1 MDYQPWILIYNLFN
15 ISAINYEPWSMD
27 YRLPF
32 TTFAA
37 IIMKTKTIKKD
48 KVNIITLGC
57 SKNMVDSEVLSGQL
71 LANDIDTVHESTKRD
86 HNIVIINTCGF
97 IEKAKEESINTILD
111 HVDLKKRGKL
121 DKVYVTGCLSERYK
135 NNLETEIPE
144 VDAFF
149 GTMELPLILKKF
161 EADYKGE
168 LIGERLLA
176 TPQHYAYMKISEGCN
191 RTCSFC
197 AIPLM
202 RGGHVSRPIES
213 LVDEA
218 KRLVDRGVKEV
229 MLIAQE
235 LTYYGLD
242 IYKKRELPKLMNAL
256 ADVKGLEWIRLHYA
270 YPSKFPL
277 EIIDVMK
284 ERDNI
289 CNYLDMPLQHASNNM
304 LKAMKRQITR
314 EDMEELVGQ
323 IRERIPDIC
332 LRTTLIAGFP
342 GETRDDVE
350 ELKTF
355 LQKMRFDRVGTF
367 TYSHEEDTS
376 AHDLEDNISA
386 EEKEER
392 AQEIMEVQQEISL
405 EKNEEK
411 VNKTFKVI
419 IDKKEAGRYLGRTEF
434 DSVEVDNEV
443 IINSNKKLPIGEFV
457 NVKITKAYD
466 YDLEGEVVA

>member
-1 MDYQPWILIYNLFN
+1 LLNL
-15 ISAINYEPWSMD
+15 SS
-27 YRLPF
+27 LPLRP
-32 TTFAA
+32 
-37 IIMKTKTIKKD
+37 IMKTKTLKQD

-57 SKNMVDSEVLSGQL
+57 SKNMVDSEILSGQL
-71 LANDIDTVHESTKRD
+71 LANDINTVHENSKKD

-97 IEKAKEESINTILD
+97 IEKAKEESINTIL
-111 HVDLKKRGKL
+111 HNVNLKKKGKL
-121 DKVYVTGCLSERYK
+121 DKVFVTGCLSERYK
-135 NNLETEIPE
+135 QNLEVEIPE
-144 VDAFF
+144 VDAYF
-149 GTMELPLILKKF
+149 GTMELPMILKRF

-168 LIGERLLA
+168 LIGERLLT

-202 RGGHVSRPIES
+202 RGKHVSRPIES

-218 KRLVDRGVKEV
+218 KRLVQRGVREI

-242 IYKKRELPKLMNAL
+242 IYKQRELPKLLHAL
-256 ADVKGLEWIRLHYA
+256 ADIEGLEWIRLHYA
-270 YPSKFPL
+270 YPSKFPM
-277 EIIDVMK
+277 EIIDAMR

-289 CNYLDMPLQHASNNM
+289 CNYLDIPLQHASNNM

-314 EDMEELVGQ
+314 EEMEDLIGD
-323 IRERIPDIC
+323 IRNRIPGIC

-355 LQKMRFDRVGTF
+355 LQKMRFDRVGVF
-367 TYSHEEDTS
+367 TYSHEEETS
-376 AHDLEDNISA
+376 AFGLIDDVPA
-386 EEKEER
+386 DEKEAR
-392 AQEIMEVQQEISL
+392 AQEIMEVQQDISL
-405 EKNEEK
+405 EKNQAKIGQVLK
-411 VNKTFKVI
+411 VLV
-419 IDKKEAGRYLGRTEF
+419 DKREAGRYIGRTEF

-443 IINSNKKLPIGEFV
+443 IIQSTKKLPIGEFV
-457 NVKITKAYD
+457 QVKITNAFD
-466 YDLEGEVVA
+466 YDLEGEVV

>member
-1 MDYQPWILIYNLFN
+1 
-15 ISAINYEPWSMD
+15 
-27 YRLPF
+27 
-32 TTFAA
+32 
-37 IIMKTKTIKKD
+37 
-48 KVNIITLGC
+48 
-57 SKNMVDSEVLSGQL
+57 MVDSEVLSGQL
-71 LANDIDTVHESTKRD
+71 LANEIDTVHESGKKD

-111 HVDLKKRGKL
+111 HVELKKKGKL
-121 DKVYVTGCLSERYK
+121 DKVFVTGCLSERYK
-135 NNLETEIPE
+135 SNLEEEIPE
-144 VDAFF
+144 VDGYF
-149 GTMELPLILKKF
+149 GTMELPLILKQF

-168 LIGERLLA
+168 LIGERLLS

-202 RGGHVSRPIES
+202 RGKHVSRTIES
-213 LVDEA
+213 IVEEA
-218 KRLVDRGVKEV
+218 KTLVKRGVKEV

-242 IYKKRELPKLMNAL
+242 IYKQRELPKLLHAL
-256 ADVKGLEWIRLHYA
+256 ADVEGLEWIRLHYA
-270 YPSKFPL
+270 YPSKFPM

-284 ERDNI
+284 ERKNI

-314 EDMEELVGQ
+314 EEMEELVTE
-323 IRERIPDIC
+323 IRNRIPGIC
-332 LRTTLIAGFP
+332 LRTTLITGFP

-350 ELKTF
+350 ELKAF
-355 LQKMRFDRVGTF
+355 LQKMRFDRVGIF
-367 TYSHEEDTS
+367 TYSHEEQTS
-376 AHDLEDNISA
+376 AHDLVDNISP

-405 EKNEEK
+405 EKNQEK
-411 VNKTFKVI
+411 VGMVLKVL
-419 IDKKEAGRYLGRTEF
+419 IDKKESGRYLGRTEF

-443 IINSNKKLPIGEFV
+443 IINSTKKLTIGEFV
-457 NVKITKAYD
+457 NVKITKAFD
-466 YDLEGEVVA
+466 YDLEGEVV

>member
-1 MDYQPWILIYNLFN
+1 
-15 ISAINYEPWSMD
+15 
-27 YRLPF
+27 
-32 TTFAA
+32 
-37 IIMKTKTIKKD
+37 MKTKSLHRD

-71 LANDIDTVHESTKRD
+71 IANEIDVVHESGKKD
-86 HNIVIINTCGF
+86 HNIVIVNTCGF

-111 HVDLKKRGKL
+111 QIELKRRGKV

-135 NNLETEIPE
+135 NNLEAEIPE
-144 VDAFF
+144 VDAYF
-149 GTMELPLILKKF
+149 GTMELPMILKQF
-161 EADYKGE
+161 NADYKAD
-168 LIGERLLA
+168 LIGERLLY
-176 TPQHYAYMKISEGCN
+176 TPPHYAYMKISEGCN

-202 RGGHVSRPIES
+202 RGKHVSRTIES

-242 IYKKRELPKLMNAL
+242 IYKKRELPKLLHAL

-270 YPSKFPL
+270 YPSKFPID
-277 EIIDVMK
+277 IIDAIK
-284 ERDNI
+284 DRENI
-289 CNYLDMPLQHASNNM
+289 CNYLDMPLQHAANNM
-304 LKAMKRQITR
+304 LNLMKRQITR
-314 EDMEELVGQ
+314 DEMEDLIGE
-323 IRERIPDIC
+323 IRNRIPTIC

-342 GETRDDVE
+342 GETKEDVE

-355 LQKMRFDRVGTF
+355 LQKMRFDRMGIF
-367 TYSHEEDTS
+367 TYSHEEGTS
-376 AHDLEDNISA
+376 AHSMIDDVPA

-405 EKNEEK
+405 EKNQEK
-411 VNKTFKVI
+411 IGKTFKVL

-434 DSVEVDNEV
+434 DSVDVDNEV
-443 IINSNKKLPIGEFV
+443 IIKSKKKLAIGEFV
-457 NVKITKAYD
+457 QVKITKAYD
-466 YDLEGEVVA
+466 YDIEGEVITSV

>member
-1 MDYQPWILIYNLFN
+1 
-15 ISAINYEPWSMD
+15 
-27 YRLPF
+27 
-32 TTFAA
+32 
-37 IIMKTKTIKKD
+37 MKSKTLKKD

-57 SKNMVDSEVLSGQL
+57 SKNMVDSEILSGQL
-71 LANDIDTVHESTKRD
+71 IANDINVVHENNRRD

-97 IEKAKEESINTILD
+97 IDKAKEESINTILD
-111 HVDLKKRGKL
+111 NADLKKKGKI
-121 DKVYVTGCLSERYK
+121 DKLYVTGCLSERYK
-135 NNLETEIPE
+135 QNLEDEIPE

-161 EADYKGE
+161 EADYKKD

-176 TPQHYAYMKISEGCN
+176 TPSHYAYMKISEGCN

-202 RGGHVSRPIES
+202 RGKHTSRPIES

-218 KRLVDRGVKEV
+218 KKLVSRGVKEI

-242 IYKKRELPKLMNAL
+242 IYKERALPKLMDAL
-256 ADVKGLEWIRLHYA
+256 AAVEGLEWIRLHYA
-270 YPSKFPL
+270 YPSKFPM
-277 EIIDVMK
+277 EIIETMK
-284 ERDNI
+284 KHKNI
-289 CNYLDMPLQHASNNM
+289 CKYLDMPLQHASNNM
-304 LKAMKRQITR
+304 LKAMRRQITR
-314 EDMEELVGQ
+314 EEMEDLINNIRKELP
-323 IRERIPDIC
+323 EIC

-355 LQKMRFDRVGTF
+355 LQKMKFDRVGIF

-376 AHDLEDNISA
+376 AYDLVDNILK

-405 EKNEEK
+405 EKNK
-411 VNKTFKVI
+411 GKTGKIFKVLV
-419 IDKKEAGRYLGRTEF
+419 DKKEAGRYIGRTEF

-443 IINSNKKLPIGEFV
+443 IITGSPKLNIGDFV
-457 NVKITKAYD
+457 NVQITNAFD
-466 YDLEGEVVA
+466 YDLEGVVV

>member
-1 MDYQPWILIYNLFN
+1 
-15 ISAINYEPWSMD
+15 
-27 YRLPF
+27 
-32 TTFAA
+32 
-37 IIMKTKTIKKD
+37 MKTKSLHKD

-71 LANDIDTVHESTKRD
+71 IANEIDVVHESGKKD

-111 HVDLKKRGKL
+111 QVDLKRRGKI

-135 NNLETEIPE
+135 NNLEAEIPE
-144 VDAFF
+144 VDAYF
-149 GTMELPLILKKF
+149 GTMELPMMLKQF
-161 EADYKGE
+161 NADYKAD
-168 LIGERLLA
+168 LIGERLLY

-202 RGGHVSRPIES
+202 RGKHVSRTIES
-213 LVDEA
+213 LVNEA
-218 KRLVDRGVKEV
+218 KSLVDRGVREV

-242 IYKKRELPKLMNAL
+242 IYKKRELPKLLNAL

-270 YPSKFPL
+270 YPSKFPM
-277 EIIDVMK
+277 EIIDAIK
-284 ERDNI
+284 DRENI
-289 CNYLDMPLQHASNNM
+289 CNYLDMPLQHAANNM
-304 LKAMKRQITR
+304 LSLMKRQITR
-314 EDMEELVGQ
+314 EEMEDLIGE
-323 IRERIPDIC
+323 IRSRIPDIC

-350 ELKTF
+350 ELKIF
-355 LQKMRFDRVGTF
+355 LQKMRFDRMGIF
-367 TYSHEEDTS
+367 TYSHEEGTS
-376 AHDLEDNISA
+376 AHSMIDDVPA
-386 EEKEER
+386 DEKEER

-405 EKNEEK
+405 EKNQEK
-411 VNKTFKVI
+411 VGKIFKVL

-443 IINSNKKLPIGEFV
+443 IIESKKKLTIGDFV
-457 NVKITKAYD
+457 QVKITKAYD
-466 YDLEGEVVA
+466 YDIEGEVV